1 MKVVIVGGV
10 AGGATAAARLRRLD
24 ESAEIVVFERGG
36 YVSYANCGLPY
47 YIGGV
52 IRDRAKLTL
61 QTPESFRR
69 RFNVDVR
76 VRSEVVEIAR
86 AEKKVRV
93 REAEG
98 GREYWES
105 YDKLV
110 YAPGAAAIR
119 PAFVGEGDRIFTLR
133 TMEDTFRLDDFLR
146 AASPARALV
155 VGGGFIGIETA
166 ENLAERG
173 VRVTL
178 VQMEDQVMLPFD
190 YDMACILRAQ
200 LLGKGIDLRLNS
212 KVTDLRQ
219 AGDAVTAQIE
229 NASPVTADFA
239 MLAIGVLPE
248 TSLAAAAGLT
258 LGRKGAVVVDEHMR
272 TSDPDIYAA
281 GDAVQV
287 CDAVTGAPSL
297 VPLAGPA
304 NKQGR
309 IAADNIAG
317 IPSVYRGAQGSSVLK
332 VFDMTAA
339 ATGLSARAARDAGLD
354 ADSALLFSPEHAS
367 YYPGGRNMTLK
378 VVYERAGGR
387 ILGAQCIGFGGV
399 EKRIDVLAA
408 AVRAKMTAE
417 DLTDLDLCYAP
428 PYSSAKDPV
437 NMAGYVIGNIRA
449 GIVRQHTWQ
458 DVPAL
463 AADPNV
469 LFLDVQTPP
478 EYAAAH
484 IDGAVNIPVDEL
496 RSRLGEL
503 DKSKTICV
511 NCYSGLRSYIACR
524 ILSANGF
531 ACSNLAG
538 GIRFYAVVAQGGG
551 YDGVARH
558 LCGLPA
564 EH

>member
-200 LLGKGIDLRLNS
+200 LLGKGIDLRLAS

-219 AGDAVTAQIE
+219 AGDEVTAQIE

-339 ATGLSARAARDAGLD
+339 ATGLSERAARAAGLD

-399 EKRIDVLAA
+399 EKRVDVLAT

-564 EH
+564 ER

>member
-76 VRSEVVEIAR
+76 VRSEVVEVAR

-200 LLGKGIDLRLNS
+200 LLGKGIDLRLAS

-219 AGDAVTAQIE
+219 AGDEVTAQIE

-339 ATGLSARAARDAGLD
+339 ATGLSERAARAAGLD

-399 EKRIDVLAA
+399 EKRIDVLAT

-564 EH
+564 ER

>member
-219 AGDAVTAQIE
+219 AGDEVTAQIE

-339 ATGLSARAARDAGLD
+339 ATGLSERAARAAGLD

-399 EKRIDVLAA
+399 EKRIDVLAT

-564 EH
+564 ER

>member
-200 LLGKGIDLRLNS
+200 LLGKGIDLRLAS

-219 AGDAVTAQIE
+219 AGDEVTAQIE

-339 ATGLSARAARDAGLD
+339 ATGLSERAARAAGLD

-399 EKRIDVLAA
+399 EKRIDVLAT

-564 EH
+564 ER

>member
-200 LLGKGIDLRLNS
+200 LLGKGIDLRLAS

-219 AGDAVTAQIE
+219 AGDEVTAQIE

-339 ATGLSARAARDAGLD
+339 ATGLSERAARAAGLD

-564 EH
+564 ER

>member
-200 LLGKGIDLRLNS
+200 LLGKGIDLRLAS

-219 AGDAVTAQIE
+219 AGDEVTAQIE

-281 GDAVQV
+281 GDAVQI

-339 ATGLSARAARDAGLD
+339 ATGLSERAARAAGLD

-399 EKRIDVLAA
+399 EKRVDVLAT

-564 EH
+564 ER

>member
-119 PAFVGEGDRIFTLR
+119 PAFVGKGDRIFTLR

-219 AGDAVTAQIE
+219 AGDEVTAQIE

-281 GDAVQV
+281 GDAVQI

-339 ATGLSARAARDAGLD
+339 ATGLSERAAKDAGLD

-399 EKRIDVLAA
+399 EKRVDVLAA

-564 EH
+564 ER

>member
-86 AEKKVRV
+86 AEKEVRV

-272 TSDPDIYAA
+272 TCDLDIYAA

-339 ATGLSARAARDAGLD
+339 ATGLSERAARDVGLD

-399 EKRIDVLAA
+399 EKRIDVLAT

-564 EH
+564 ER

>member
-119 PAFVGEGDRIFTLR
+119 PAFVEEGDRIFTLR

-200 LLGKGIDLRLNS
+200 LLGKGIDLRLAS

-219 AGDAVTAQIE
+219 AGDEVTAQIE

-258 LGRKGAVVVDEHMR
+258 LGRKGALVVDEHMR

-339 ATGLSARAARDAGLD
+339 ATGLSERAARAAGLD

-399 EKRIDVLAA
+399 EKRVDVLAA

-428 PYSSAKDPV
+428 PSSSAKDPV

-564 EH
+564 ER

>member
-200 LLGKGIDLRLNS
+200 LLGKGIDLRLAS

-219 AGDAVTAQIE
+219 AGDEVTAQIE

-367 YYPGGRNMTLK
+367 YYPDGRNMTLK

-399 EKRIDVLAA
+399 EKRIDVLAT

-564 EH
+564 ER

>member
-219 AGDAVTAQIE
+219 AGDEVTAQIE

-339 ATGLSARAARDAGLD
+339 ATGLSERAARAAGLD

-564 EH
+564 ER

>member
-173 VRVTL
+173 VRVSL

-219 AGDAVTAQIE
+219 AGDEVTAQIE

-339 ATGLSARAARDAGLD
+339 ATGLSERAARDAGLD

-564 EH
+564 ER